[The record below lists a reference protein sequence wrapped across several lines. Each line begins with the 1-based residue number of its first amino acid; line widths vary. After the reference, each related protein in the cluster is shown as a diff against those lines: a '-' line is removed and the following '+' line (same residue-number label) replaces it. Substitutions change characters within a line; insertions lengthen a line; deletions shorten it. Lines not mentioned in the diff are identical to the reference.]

1 MSEIIFNN
9 ENGIA
14 TITLNRPE
22 AFNSVNGALAK
33 QWIKALDTCKED
45 ASIRVVVI
53 TGTGKAFCAGQDL
66 KEVTEPSLNPG
77 FKNLLDEYYG
87 PIVTRITELEKPII
101 AAVNGVAAGA
111 GANLALSCDIILASS
126 KASFIQAFAAIGLIP
141 DSAGTYNLIRLV
153 GRARAMAYS
162 MLGDKISA
170 EEAEKVGMI
179 YKAIPVEEFEETVA
193 GMAKRMSTM
202 ATHGLAL
209 TKRALNASL
218 KNDFYQQLALETE
231 LQIEAAETED
241 YHEGVAAFVEK
252 RKPMFKGR

>member
-1 MSEIIFNN
+1 MSEILFKN

-22 AFNSVNGALAK
+22 AYNSVNAALAQ
-33 QWIKALDTCKED
+33 QWIKALDTCKDD

-66 KEVTEPSLNPG
+66 KEVTTPSENPG
-77 FKNLLDEYYG
+77 FKNLLDEHYG
-87 PIVTRITELEKPII
+87 PIVRRITELEKPII

-126 KASFIQAFAAIGLIP
+126 KASFIQAFSAIGLIP
-141 DSAGTYNLIRLV
+141 DSAGTYNLPRLV
-153 GRARAMAYS
+153 GRARAMAYA

-170 EEAEKVGMI
+170 DEAEKVGMI
-179 YKAIPVEEFEETVA
+179 YKAVPVEEFEEIVA
-193 GMAKRMSTM
+193 ALATRMASM

-209 TKRALNASL
+209 TKRAINASL
-218 KNDFYQQLALETE
+218 KNDFYTQLALETE

-252 RKPMFKGR
+252 RKPQFKGR